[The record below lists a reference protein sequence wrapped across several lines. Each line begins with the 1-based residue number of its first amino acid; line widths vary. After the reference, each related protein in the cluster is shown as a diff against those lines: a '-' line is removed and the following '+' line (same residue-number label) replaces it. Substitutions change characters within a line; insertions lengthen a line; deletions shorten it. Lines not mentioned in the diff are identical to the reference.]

1 MANGATSAD
10 LAFKAAETAST
21 RTKNNREVRKA
32 IREIVAGAAVAMVEV
47 GPVAVGVEAP
57 AAVAVVTAVAADADA
72 EALAEGAV
80 VGAEAQAVEVEV
92 PKAGAEAALVV
103 GDAAPKGE
111 VAPKVEDEANVDS
124 QVLQPKELICGS
136 PKRASTSESS
146 HSTIYN
152 SRCLFFSTKA

>member
-57 AAVAVVTAVAADADA
+57 AAVAVVTAVAADA